1 MGVMQLKCR
10 AKGLSYVVSVLVVT
24 AIAVAAAIVVA
35 SIVYPSILGLSVR
48 REWSFTIIIYDNG
61 FVRVSLENRGWG
73 VSITSVSISDLT
85 IGGNTATVNLSWSPS
100 LPLDPGKQ
108 TIGLGTTTAAP
119 AGTSYEGTLTVTF
132 SDGSTDSRPFKGS
145 VVARG

>member
-1 MGVMQLKCR
+1 MGIHLRHQTS
-10 AKGLSYVVSVLVVT
+10 GLSYVVSVLVVT

-48 REWSFTIIIYDNG
+48 REWLFTVVIYDNG
-61 FVRVSLENRGWG
+61 FVRVVLENRGWG
-73 VSITSVSISDLT
+73 VSITSASINDLKIGGEATKVDLT
-85 IGGNTATVNLSWSPS
+85 WSPL

-108 TIGLGTTTAAP
+108 AIGSGTTTAKP
-119 AGTSYEGTLTVTF
+119 AGTSYEGTLTITF

>member
-1 MGVMQLKCR
+1 MMDRSCR
-10 AKGLSYVVSVLVVT
+10 GLSYVVSVLVVT

-35 SIVYPSILGLSVR
+35 SIIYPSILGLSVR
-48 REWSFTIIIYDNG
+48 REWFFTVTIYDNG
-61 FVRVSLENRGWG
+61 YVRVNLENRGWG
-73 VSITSVSISDLT
+73 VSITSASISDLT
-85 IGGNTATVNLSWSPS
+85 IGGNTATVNLTWSPP

-108 TIGLGTTTAAP
+108 AMGSGSTTAAP

-145 VVARG
+145 IISRG